1 MVLQRILKRNPQH
14 EVALY
19 QLSQVYL
26 EQNKTHLALECIK
39 SAAQQSCQ
47 KKNQSKNVENAIP
60 VTLGPEKMSGIGSAS
75 QHYSSSPPCLWGAKC
90 TTKAQLCTQIIIQE
104 ADILRAMRQYKSA
117 AQVCFLTCAIF
128 LYEFPITMK
137 QNYVQ
142 SQNFSFIEKRTLF
155 IFGSLY
161 DKQITTSSTPKCI
174 RTFDKNV
181 ELNIKPPP
189 WSCYKSA
196 CSTSST
202 YY

>member
-1 MVLQRILKRNPQH
+1 MGLEKWNKAEMVLQRILKRNPQH

-137 QNYVQ
+137 QNCIQ
-142 SQNFSFIEKRTLF
+142 R
-155 IFGSLY
+155 
-161 DKQITTSSTPKCI
+161 PK
-174 RTFDKNV
+174 FQF
-181 ELNIKPPP
+181 
-189 WSCYKSA
+189 Y
-196 CSTSST
+196 
-202 YY
+202 